1 MIVLTG
7 QRLGGL
13 LWEGSSIRDEDNGE
27 RRLVWRCDDGMSY
40 EEKTEEA
47 MLHIWR

>member
-27 RRLVWRCDDGMSY
+27 LGDWCGDATR
-40 EEKTEEA
+40 A
-47 MLHIWR
+47 